1 MGDDERQGGRG
12 GTGKGDLSPTRH
24 RKDPAR
30 PGIADHE
37 QGVLICIAADLEAA
51 TGRLLTRHR
60 LRQRCGGSRPHFPG
74 RLGGQDRSPPPQP
87 DLPQAGTVEGPDRP
101 CEGEA
106 PGSVFFAVLN
116 ALGPQRRGRRAPG
129 HPLRKSQATTRSG
142 SRKPTSRSGSRKPSP
157 APEVASHHPLRK
169 SLPHRRVRFRSDR
182 SASVPIGLWKRPGIA
197 GESDSS
203 PRGIRIGER
212 RSHYILVPG
221 SDFIQGSGSH
231 PGTSSDPRDQARVP
245 GSTRHV
251 RGRTTGGLNV
261 DMVAGPRNEIEIEPA
276 NRDECRSR
284 PAWRRTGS
292 TLSPLSGTNV
302 DPVVRYC
309 N

>member
-60 LRQRCGGSRPHFPG
+60 FRQRCGGTAPTSLADWVAR
-74 RLGGQDRSPPPQP
+74 
-87 DLPQAGTVEGPDRP
+87 T
-101 CEGEA
+101 EA
-106 PGSVFFAVLN
+106 PRRSRTSRRLARSKDPTGRAKAKLRVPSSSPFSMPS
-116 ALGPQRRGRRAPG
+116 ALKGVGEE
-129 HPLRKSQATTRSG
+129 HPAIRSG
-142 SRKPTSRSGSRKPSP
+142 SRKPPPAREVASP
-157 APEVASHHPLRK
+157 PAAPEVASHHPLRK

-276 NRDECRSR
+276 NRDECRSH